1 MIRLRRR
8 TYLIVTQ
15 SFRPILSSN
24 RRHDGLEQLQ
34 NILSTLLEILQH
46 HLQMYRA
53 VVVLMFPTVVVG
65 DRRDA
70 CVAETELFRQND
82 LETEQNNDLD
92 SRFISF
98 KTENTVASWGTA

>member
-1 MIRLRRR
+1 
-8 TYLIVTQ
+8 
-15 SFRPILSSN
+15 
-24 RRHDGLEQLQ
+24 
-34 NILSTLLEILQH
+34 
-46 HLQMYRA
+46 

-92 SRFISF
+92 SRFIRF
-98 KTENTVASWGTA
+98 KTENTVAS